1 MDRCDN
7 EALLSKSLDGEL
19 TAEEQSRLDAHLQE
33 CARCRELLRDL
44 KAVEQG
50 LRSVPLPS
58 AADWQERWQAVARAL
73 TTKQE
78 ERREAPSK
86 VEAIH
91 LGPSRWLFG
100 SRTRWVLSAA
110 ACVLAL
116 LVGVLVLRSL
126 LPGLS
131 MVELASADSLEVEI
145 EQGEGEEPGA
155 LLVVS
160 AYGDVAVVWV
170 ANGGAGQSLPG
181 I

>member
-19 TAEEQSRLDAHLQE
+19 TAEEQPRLDAHLQE
-33 CARCRELLRDL
+33 CSQCRELLRDL
-44 KAVEQG
+44 KAVEQE
-50 LRSVPLPS
+50 LRSTPLPS
-58 AADWQERWQAVARAL
+58 PTDWQECWQAVARAL
-73 TTKQE
+73 TTKHKE
-78 ERREAPSK
+78 PREATSK
-86 VEAIH
+86 VEVVH

-100 SRTRWVLSAA
+100 NRTRWVLSAA

-145 EQGEGEEPGA
+145 EQGEGEGPGA
-155 LLVVS
+155 LFLVS
-160 AYGDVAVVWV
+160 ADGEIAVVWV
-170 ANGGAGQSLPG
+170 ANGDAGQSVPG